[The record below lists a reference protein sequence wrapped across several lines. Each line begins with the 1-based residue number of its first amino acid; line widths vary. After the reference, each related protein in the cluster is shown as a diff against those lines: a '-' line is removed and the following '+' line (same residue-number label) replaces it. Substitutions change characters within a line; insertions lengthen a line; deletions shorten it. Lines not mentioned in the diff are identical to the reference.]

1 MTTAT
6 TLDWPDPVEVL
17 NEAGTNDIVLTCEHA
32 SNHIPTEYAG
42 LGLPP
47 HELTRHIAW
56 DIGVAAV
63 TRELARRLDAPA
75 FLGTYSRLLIDLNRP
90 VDSPTSIPARSEATD
105 IPGNIGID
113 ENEKT
118 RRIERMFRPFH
129 DRIEALLDAREKQG
143 RKSRIVG
150 IHSFTPVFHGVQR
163 PWHVG
168 ILYGQSKDY
177 AEALMTELRRDPALV
192 VDGNV
197 PYIIDRLEDYAIPV
211 HGEDRGYP
219 AVLVE
224 VRQDLLLTDA
234 GVQEWTDRLY
244 AALTA

>member
-1 MTTAT
+1 MTKAA

-32 SNHIPTEYAG
+32 SNHIPAEYAG

-105 IPGNIGID
+105 IPGNVGID
-113 ENEKT
+113 DIEKN
-118 RRIERMFRPFH
+118 RRIERMFTPFH

>member
-1 MTTAT
+1 MTAAAT
-6 TLDWPDPVEVL
+6 PDWPDPVEVL
-17 NEAGTNDIVLTCEHA
+17 NVAGTNDIVLTCEHA
-32 SNHIPTEYAG
+32 SNHIPAEYAG
-42 LGLPP
+42 LGLAP

-113 ENEKT
+113 DTEKN
-118 RRIERMFRPFH
+118 RRIERMFTPFH
-129 DRIEALLDAREKQG
+129 ERIETLLDAREKQG

-224 VRQDLLLTDA
+224 VRQDLLLSDA

>member
-1 MTTAT
+1 MTTET
-6 TLDWPDPVEVL
+6 IPDWPDPVEVL

-32 SNHIPTEYAG
+32 SNHIPAEYAG
-42 LGLPP
+42 LGLSP
-47 HELTRHIAW
+47 HDLTRHIAW

-105 IPGNIGID
+105 IPGNIDVG
-113 ENEKT
+113 EAEKQ
-118 RRIERMFRPFH
+118 RRIERMFTPFH

-168 ILYGQSKDY
+168 ILYGQSRDY

-197 PYIIDRLEDYAIPV
+197 PYVIDRLEDYAIPV

>member
-32 SNHIPTEYAG
+32 SNHIPAEYAG

-90 VDSPTSIPARSEATD
+90 VDSPTSIPVRSEATD
-105 IPGNIGID
+105 IPGNTGIG
-113 ENEKT
+113 EEEKQ
-118 RRIERMFRPFH
+118 RRIERMFTPFH